1 MYPSDKRPRLY
12 TSGAAK
18 KLEKK
23 LRLDNAVAG
32 TSKIRSFFVTT
43 TAGEDETS
51 EGNPENSKRNAVDVA
66 PSVPAPEDEAAAE
79 PTPTEPAT
87 AEPATAEPKSAEPAR
102 CGPVVRELDLTL
114 DNPTD
119 RALFQLGTLPT
130 ELRTTIIHHGPCRP
144 KGAFAIS
151 SDNGNRRLFSDK
163 NTTMHILGQCK

>member
-18 KLEKK
+18 KREKK
-23 LRLDNAVAG
+23 RRLDNAVAG
-32 TSKIRSFFVTT
+32 TRKIRSFL
-43 TAGEDETS
+43 
-51 EGNPENSKRNAVDVA
+51 
-66 PSVPAPEDEAAAE
+66 PAPEDEAAAE
-79 PTPTEPAT
+79 PTTAEPTT
-87 AEPATAEPKSAEPAR
+87 AEPATEERTSAEPAR

-114 DNPTD
+114 DNKID

-144 KGAFAIS
+144 KGPFAIS

-163 NTTMHILGQCK
+163 NTPMHILGQWK